1 MAYCFISDLHLQE
14 SRPDITKAFLGFL
27 ENTAYKA
34 ERLYILGD
42 LFEAWIGDDDQN
54 NLISEI
60 RAALLKTNKTTKIF
74 FLHGN
79 RDFLIGTEFASSSGL
94 EILNDP
100 TIEEMFGNRVLLMH
114 GDLLC
119 IEDHDYQA
127 FRKTSRDAKWQDEFL
142 NKSIEE
148 RREIAHKLRTIS
160 KEATGI
166 KKEEIMDVSATEVI
180 RTMEESAVNLLI
192 HGHTHRP
199 KSHKITVNDKPA
211 ERIVLGDW
219 DAYGWYLWMDS
230 SSCELKNFS
239 IS

>member
-1 MAYCFISDLHLQE
+1 MLKKAQKGFSNIW
-14 SRPDITKAFLGFL
+14 PDITKAFLGFL
-27 ENTAYKA
+27 EHTASKA
-34 ERLYILGD
+34 EKLYILGD

-54 NLISEI
+54 DFISNI
-60 RAALLKTNKTTKIF
+60 QSALLKINKTTEVF
-74 FLHGN
+74 FMHGN
-79 RDFLIGTEFASSSGL
+79 RDFLIGSEFASSSGL
-94 EILNDP
+94 KLLNDP
-100 TIEEMFGNRVLLMH
+100 CSEEMFGNQVLLMH

-127 FRKTSRDAKWQDEFL
+127 FRKTSRDPKWQNEFL
-142 NKSIEE
+142 TKTIQE
-148 RREIAHKLRTIS
+148 RQEIAHNLRTIS
-160 KEATGI
+160 KEATGT

-180 RTMEESAVNLLI
+180 RTMKESSVNLLI

-199 KSHKITVNDKPA
+199 KSHKITVNDQPA

-219 DAYGWYLWMDS
+219 DAYGWYIWMDS

>member
-14 SRPDITKAFLGFL
+14 SRPDITKAFLAFL

-60 RAALLKTNKTTKIF
+60 QAALLKTNKTTKIF

-142 NKSIEE
+142 NKSVEE
-148 RREIAHKLRTIS
+148 RREISHKLRTIS

-180 RTMEESAVNLLI
+180 RIMDESAVNLLI

>member
-54 NLISEI
+54 NFISEI
-60 RAALLKTNKTTKIF
+60 QAALLKTNKTTKIL

-148 RREIAHKLRTIS
+148 RREIAHNLRTIS

-166 KKEEIMDVSATEVI
+166 KKEEIMDVSTTEVI
-180 RTMEESAVNLLI
+180 RTMEESSINLLI

-199 KSHKITVNDKPA
+199 KSHKITVNDQSA

-219 DAYGWYLWMDS
+219 DAYGWYIWMDS

>member
-54 NLISEI
+54 NFISEI
-60 RAALLKTNKTTKIF
+60 QAALLKTNKTTKIL

-114 GDLLC
+114 GDLMC

-148 RREIAHKLRTIS
+148 RREIAHNLRAIS

-166 KKEEIMDVSATEVI
+166 KKEEIMDVSKAEVI
-180 RTMEESAVNLLI
+180 RTMEESSINLLI

-199 KSHKITVNDKPA
+199 KSHKIKVNDQPA

-219 DAYGWYLWMDS
+219 DAYGWYIWMDS

>member
-14 SRPDITKAFLGFL
+14 SRPDITKAFLAFL

-54 NLISEI
+54 NFISEI
-60 RAALLKTNKTTKIF
+60 QAALLKTNKTTKIF

-199 KSHKITVNDKPA
+199 KSHKITVNHKPA